1 MGATCCKHEQET
13 HDGVDLNHFHL
24 LRAIGKGA
32 FGKVRVI
39 QHKKTKQFYA
49 LKYIRKDA
57 CIRKKAVK
65 HVIAERQLLQNINYS
80 LVVNMHYAFQD
91 DENLFMALDLMPGGD
106 LRFLLEN
113 IGTLSELEVRFQ
125 VAEIALCLDYLHQQR
140 IAHRDVKP
148 ENILLDQDGHA
159 HLSDFN
165 IATRF
170 DEHCPLQW
178 AVAGS
183 PAYMAPE
190 ILSKKGY
197 STSVDWWSLGVVAHE
212 LLFGK
217 RPFDGPSHDRLTE
230 AIVHHPLTFP
240 KHANRVVSDNCL
252 DVLTKLLQK
261 SPFHRLG
268 CGSDGFERLKQ
279 HPWFDGLDWNKLE
292 QKRVKPPYQPETC
305 RFLTHLSESSID
317 QDPLTYKHILP
328 ANWTSA
334 GLPMTEEARWRQC
347 MEEEFL
353 SYNHTLPTAD
363 LGIKALWGKCGLV
376 KQFEDFEE
384 HDYETAPNTDEG
396 QEDRLLVEQP
406 RVKSS
411 QMH

>member
-1 MGATCCKHEQET
+1 MGATCCKYEQSSRAREE
-13 HDGVDLNHFHL
+13 VDLNHFHL

-32 FGKVRVI
+32 FGKVRMI
-39 QHKKTKQFYA
+39 QHKRTKRYYA
-49 LKYIRKDA
+49 LKYIRKDT
-57 CIRKKAVK
+57 CIHKKAVK
-65 HVIAERQLLQNINYS
+65 HVIAERHMLENINYS

-148 ENILLDQDGHA
+148 ENILLDQHGHA

-170 DEHCPLQW
+170 DQYSPLQW
-178 AVAGS
+178 SVAGS

-197 STSVDWWSLGVVAHE
+197 STSVDWWSLGVVAYE

-217 RPFDGPSHDRLTE
+217 AES
-230 AIVHHPLTFP
+230 IVHHPLTFP

-252 DVLTKLLQK
+252 DVLTKLLEK

-268 CGSDGFERLKQ
+268 CGSDGFERLKE
-279 HPWFDGLDWNKLE
+279 HPWFNGLDWSLLE
-292 QKRVKPPYQPETC
+292 QKRAKPPYQPESC
-305 RFLTHLSESSID
+305 RFLTRMYEDSSID
-317 QDPLTYKHILP
+317 QDPLTHKHVFP
-328 ANWTSA
+328 ANWSNSE
-334 GLPMTEEARWRQC
+334 LPVTEEARWRQC

-353 SYNHTLPTAD
+353 SYNHTFLSTKQVD
-363 LGIKALWGKCGLV
+363 VGIKALWGKYGLV

-384 HDYETAPNTDEG
+384 HDYETTPNTDEG
-396 QEDRLLVEQP
+396 QEARLLIEQHKRKP
-406 RVKSS
+406 G